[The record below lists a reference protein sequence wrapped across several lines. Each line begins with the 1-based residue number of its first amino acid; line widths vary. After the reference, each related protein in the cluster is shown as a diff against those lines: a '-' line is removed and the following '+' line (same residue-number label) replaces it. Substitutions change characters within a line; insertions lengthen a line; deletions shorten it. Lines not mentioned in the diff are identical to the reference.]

1 MGFDSSRFT
10 QEISE
15 ELLCSICS
23 EVLKD
28 AITTDC
34 EHLFCRQCI
43 MDWLSVNRTC
53 PIDRL
58 YITGRNIRAAPRVIR
73 NLLGKLDIRC
83 DYNCDGC
90 QTVVPL
96 DGLEKHV
103 NDCFYNP
110 KKRLICQK
118 GCDKWMT
125 REELKSH
132 NCWNDI
138 RKDMVRQQEI
148 IVDLRR
154 QRTALICLLVLLIV
168 YMICPSLLFSFY
180 FENLFVLMSNSN
192 SEDSNID
199 SNDSNN

>member
-1 MGFDSSRFT
+1 MGYDCSRFT
-10 QEISE
+10 AEISE

-73 NLLGKLDIRC
+73 NLLGKLDIHC
-83 DYNCDGC
+83 DYVDDGC
-90 QTVVPL
+90 QTIVSL
-96 DGLEKHV
+96 ESLEKHV

-118 GCDKWMT
+118 GCEKWMT

-138 RKDMVRQQEI
+138 RKDMLTQQQT
-148 IVDLRR
+148 VLDLKR
-154 QRTALICLLVLLIV
+154 QRSALIFVIIFLIV
-168 YMICPSLLFSFY
+168 YILCPSVLFSFY
-180 FENLFVLMSNSN
+180 FENLFILMPNTN
-192 SEDSNID
+192 NQD